1 MYIPN
6 GTGYRITMST
16 NPGTIRNSGGDA
28 FPYNLAGLVSLTS
41 STLSGFYYNF
51 YNWQVSSNCENTTRT
66 AVVATVNSTLT
77 PSTQLAGTAGGVQVC
92 ASQDVAASANY
103 FDNCNII
110 ATVAASGAAP
120 ISGIVNACVKVES
133 AVPVAA
139 GTNEPYVARHYN
151 IIPATNAA
159 TATSTVTLY
168 FLQSEFDA
176 FNAARGFYAA
186 LPTGTADNAG
196 KANLRISQFPG
207 SATTPGTAGG
217 IQINPADAD
226 VTFAD
231 GRWSVSFAVTGSGS
245 FFVHTGNFTLPVTL
259 INFRGEQS
267 GSTNRLLW
275 STSTEINNKGFELER
290 SSDGRNYSSIT
301 FVASK
306 AENGNSISMLNYNFN
321 DVRPLAGNNYYRLK
335 QIDKD
340 GKTTISNVVLLSSKV
355 SEITLN
361 SVYPNP
367 TIRELNLVIS
377 SPKAEK
383 VTIVVTDLTG
393 KVLLQ
398 KATQLI
404 VGDNQELFNVQ
415 NLAAGTYF
423 IKAVCANGCETAV
436 QRFVKQ

>member
-1 MYIPN
+1 MVSLPPV
-6 GTGYRITMST
+6 S
-16 NPGTIRNSGGDA
+16 
-28 FPYNLAGLVSLTS
+28 NLAS
-41 STLSGFYYNF
+41 
-51 YNWQVSSNCENTTRT
+51 
-66 AVVATVNSTLT
+66 
-77 PSTQLAGTAGGVQVC
+77 
-92 ASQDVAASANY
+92 
-103 FDNCNII
+103 
-110 ATVAASGAAP
+110 
-120 ISGIVNACVKVES
+120 
-133 AVPVAA
+133 
-139 GTNEPYVARHYN
+139 GTNTLRFKAR
-151 IIPATNAA
+151 
-159 TATSTVTLY
+159 
-168 FLQSEFDA
+168 
-176 FNAARGFYAA
+176 
-186 LPTGTADNAG
+186 
-196 KANLRISQFPG
+196 ANV
-207 SATTPGTAGG
+207 TAGG
-217 IQINPADAD
+217 IIEVGYLTTPGDASSFVLIQSITASTLTYQDFVITIPALPAGIERLA
-226 VTFAD
+226 F
-231 GRWSVSFAVTGSGS
+231 R
-245 FFVHTGNFTLPVTL
+245 HTGVPANSVLIDDVAYDIALPVIL